1 MASDTGY
8 TVQQNHGADSDSD
21 TAEKLS
27 DDELI
32 SQMG

>member
-8 TVQQNHGADSDSD
+8 TVQQNHGADSD